1 MCFIPL
7 LSRYFRLWNKRAA
20 RLALIRAR
28 VGTQSQRKKR
38 GFIPAFLS
46 FLTLCF
52 WFRVWQ
58 NRQPQ
63 APLPIR
69 FKEPHIAEL
78 PQAMLGRPVDV
89 ITKVFAA
96 LTALKVGCQQH
107 FVVRLTIQL
116 VKGRSVASYI

>member
-1 MCFIPL
+1 MVGFECPM
-7 LSRYFRLWNKRAA
+7 NKRAA

-28 VGTQSQRKKR
+28 VGTQDQRKKR
-38 GFIPAFLS
+38 GFSPAFLS

-69 FKEPHIAEL
+69 FEEPHIAEL
-78 PQAMLGRPVDV
+78 PEAMLGRSVEV
-89 ITKVFAA
+89 ITKVFAS

-107 FVVRLTIQL
+107 FVIRLAVKL